1 MLRTIIKER
10 RSKNGDQQPL
20 DLREFQL
27 GLKIGQG
34 AFAIVRRAVHKDTKA
49 LVAIKTYEKKNL
61 KETEAQNAVHSEIN
75 TLSDMWHPN
84 VMKLHEVV
92 D

>member
-1 MLRTIIKER
+1 LHKIITPDSHHPAVTPNGINDSRNVTRIEQLRKVIDNKKE
-10 RSKNGDQQPL
+10 KNKDQQPL
-20 DLREFQL
+20 SLKDFQI

-61 KETEAQNAVHSEIN
+61 KE
-75 TLSDMWHPN
+75 
-84 VMKLHEVV
+84 
-92 D
+92 